1 MLFYEKKGDLESFW
15 LTIHDEYPVVAE
27 AVIIQLLPLLS
38 TFICEFGFSTVAF
51 IRKRNCLNFMN
62 VRQHKEISLK
72 LLPQAMKLLLLTF
85 LYFVDAVSS
94 ECGENATETLALVY
108 KPVQQGSKRVLGIAC
123 QGTIVPGKHK
133 NHTDTVLVSSY
144 CIMED
149 PPEGYVVSV
158 GSSDPHGDLQ
168 SSAQQFRAQRILN
181 FPFEKHPVGIL
192 KTPQPIMYSDTVQ
205 PMCIASVPLPDEH
218 ACIMGV
224 VTKGGLMT
232 LRHVQMLYESDCEP
246 LAEGLSLYLCAKVKE
261 IDAEVAET
269 LGMDPELDIY
279 PFSAPLDFDIN
290 GVKAG
295 SLENPLFCLTNEHPT
310 WSVYGFALNAYNV
323 TDPESPILFS
333 DVSSDLT
340 AIKEHSD
347 ISYQQWTQAMLKLKD
362 FLYYEDSNTD
372 VGFYRKIVDFV
383 DVTMFKRKV
392 QLKFIMQY
400 TSCPRSQKMSQDDV
414 LYSCPLNEDS
424 EFFRCTA
431 VVSSRYE
438 YDVLMQCKRSSTY
451 CKTNSI
457 YDCSPPMFEEA
468 DSMMLRAAN
477 QIFYDDLRTGKGKFK
492 RVLAIVGE
500 TYEKRSV
507 TMQIKY
513 QETNCTV
520 GSDNMLIV
528 DDVYSDRC
536 PVENLS
542 GTCEVSSECG
552 EEAIETLALVY
563 KPVQQ
568 GPKRVLGIACQGTI
582 VPGKHQNHTDTVL
595 VSSYCIMEDPPEGYV
610 VSVGSSDPHG
620 DLQSSAQQFRA
631 QRILNFP
638 FEQHPVGIL
647 KTPQPIMYS
656 DTVQPMCIASVPL
669 PDEHACIM
677 GVVTKGGLMTLRHVQ
692 MLYEMKEID
701 AEVAETL
708 GMDPELDIYPFSAPL
723 DFDING
729 VKAGSLETPLFCL
742 TNEHPTWSV
751 YGFALNAFD
760 VTHPDS
766 PILFSDVPSDLT
778 AIKEHS
784 DISYQEWVSSEC
796 GEEAIETLALVY
808 KPVQQGPKRV
818 LGIACQGTIVPGKHQ
833 NHTDTVL
840 VSSYCIMED
849 PPEGYVVS
857 VGSSDPHG
865 DLQSSAQQFR
875 AQRILNFPFE
885 QHPVGILKTPQ
896 PIMYSD
902 TVQPMCIASV
912 PLPDEHA
919 CIMGVVTKGG
929 LMTLR
934 HVQML
939 YESDCQELAQGL
951 SSYLC
956 AKVKEIDAEVAET
969 LGMDPELDIYPFSA
983 PLDFDI
989 NGVKAGSLE
998 TPLFCLTNEHP
1009 TWSVYGFALNAF
1021 DVTHPD
1027 SPILFSDVPSDL
1039 TAIKEHSDISYQEWV
1054 QRMLS
1059 KQG

>member
-1 MLFYEKKGDLESFW
+1 MLFYERKDDLESFW

-27 AVIIQLLPLLS
+27 AVIVQLLPLLS
-38 TFICEFGFSTVAF
+38 TFMCEFGFSPVAF
-51 IRKRNCLNFMN
+51 TRKRNCL
-62 VRQHKEISLK
+62 
-72 LLPQAMKLLLLTF
+72 
-85 LYFVDAVSS
+85 VSS

-123 QGTIVPGKHK
+123 QGTIVPGKHQ

-158 GSSDPHGDLQ
+158 GSPDPHGDLQ
-168 SSAQQFRAQRILN
+168 SSAKQFRAQRILN

-246 LAEGLSLYLCAKVKE
+246 LAEGLSSYLCAKVKE
-261 IDAEVAET
+261 IDAEVGET
-269 LGMDPELDIY
+269 LGLDPSMDIY

-295 SLENPLFCLTNEHPT
+295 SMENPLFCLTNEHPT

-347 ISYQQWTQAMLKLKD
+347 ISYQQWAQAMLKLKD

-383 DVTMFKRKV
+383 DLTMFKTKV

-431 VVSSRYE
+431 VVSLRYE
-438 YDVLMQCKRSSTY
+438 YDVLMQCKRSSDH
-451 CKTNSI
+451 CETNSI

-468 DSMMLRAAN
+468 DSMMLRTAN
-477 QIFYDDLRTGKGKFK
+477 QIFFDDLRGGTGKFK

-507 TMQIKY
+507 TMKIKY
-513 QETNCTV
+513 QETSCTV

-552 EEAIETLALVY
+552 EEATETLALVY

-568 GPKRVLGIACQGTI
+568 GSKRVLGIACQGTI

-595 VSSYCIMEDPPEGYV
+595 VSSYCI
-610 VSVGSSDPHG
+610 
-620 DLQSSAQQFRA
+620 
-631 QRILNFP
+631 
-638 FEQHPVGIL
+638 
-647 KTPQPIMYS
+647 
-656 DTVQPMCIASVPL
+656 
-669 PDEHACIM
+669 
-677 GVVTKGGLMTLRHVQ
+677 
-692 MLYEMKEID
+692 
-701 AEVAETL
+701 
-708 GMDPELDIYPFSAPL
+708 
-723 DFDING
+723 
-729 VKAGSLETPLFCL
+729 
-742 TNEHPTWSV
+742 
-751 YGFALNAFD
+751 
-760 VTHPDS
+760 
-766 PILFSDVPSDLT
+766 
-778 AIKEHS
+778 
-784 DISYQEWVSSEC
+784 VSSEC
-796 GEEAIETLALVY
+796 GEEATETLALVY
-808 KPVQQGPKRV
+808 KPVQQGSKRV

-840 VSSYCIMED
+840 VSSYCIVED

-857 VGSSDPHG
+857 VGSPDPHG

-885 QHPVGILKTPQ
+885 KHPVGILKTPQ

-902 TVQPMCIASV
+902 SVKPMCIAEA
-912 PLPDEHA
+912 PLPDEHV
-919 CIMGVVTKGG
+919 CILGVVTRGG